1 MSDRNEHQQLYDLMQ
16 KQVMNL
22 FQKGSHP
29 MTLFGIETKTLKEA
43 LPTELPMINDYSI
56 DYGFLDE
63 ESDLHH
69 VEFQT
74 DFKEEDVYRF
84 NIYHALLKDKYKKG
98 INRIFTYIIFHSK
111 EKPADYKVKAM
122 QLKDG
127 GDQSFTPTVI
137 FMKNEK
143 LSKEAEQVWDKVRT
157 CTHIELKPEE
167 LAMLIYSMFGDMDR
181 SFLEVATELL
191 TISEKFVNEDQQK
204 MLVGCVVS
212 LSNRILK
219 KEEFKK
225 IEGMLNM
232 GQLVEKFESDIRAD
246 ENIKKAAKWYLKGTP
261 EEDIKDTYEFDDNQ
275 MKEVIRKA
283 KIIKNEKQ

>member
-1 MSDRNEHQQLYDLMQ
+1 MSERYEHQQLYDLMQ

-22 FQKGSHP
+22 FQEGTYP

-43 LPTELPMINDYSI
+43 LPTELPMISDYSI

-63 ESDLHH
+63 ENDLHH

-74 DFKEEDVYRF
+74 DFKEEYVYRF
-84 NIYHALLKDKYKKG
+84 STYHTLLRSKYKKKV
-98 INRIFTYIIFHSK
+98 NRIFTYIIFHSK
-111 EKPADYKVKAM
+111 VEPAEYKVKAM
-122 QLKDG
+122 QLTDG

-143 LSKEAEQVWDKVRT
+143 LSKEAEKVWDKVRT
-157 CTHIELKPEE
+157 CKHIELKQEE

-191 TISEKFVNEDQQK
+191 TISDKFANEDQQK
-204 MLVGCVVS
+204 MLAGCVVS

-225 IEGMLNM
+225 IEGMLNGM
-232 GQLVEKFESDIRAD
+232 GQLLEKFGNDMYIERLIQKAVEHLSNGKSEVLIQEFLGLNDEEMERAK
-246 ENIKKAAKWYLKGTP
+246 ELYERTKKR
-261 EEDIKDTYEFDDNQ
+261 Q
-275 MKEVIRKA
+275 
-283 KIIKNEKQ
+283 